1 MSKRCDEVRFLKVL
15 TIYGFSYFILQ
26 YDKTSQKLRQ
36 TKRQLDDTEEE
47 LQQANASKRR
57 AQRELDDQNEQ
68 QEQLQREISTLKSRL
83 R

>member
-1 MSKRCDEVRFLKVL
+1 
-15 TIYGFSYFILQ
+15 
-26 YDKTSQKLRQ
+26 
-36 TKRQLDDTEEE
+36 LDDTEEE